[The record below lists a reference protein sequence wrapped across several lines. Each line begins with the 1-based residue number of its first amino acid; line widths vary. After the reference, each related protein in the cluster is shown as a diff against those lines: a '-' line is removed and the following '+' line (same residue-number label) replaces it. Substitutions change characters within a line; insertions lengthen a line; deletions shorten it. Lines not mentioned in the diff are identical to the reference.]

1 MCWRVVKRHPK
12 QNLASRQVKHLKKAP
27 APKTKAAKKQPAVA
41 KLEPSVEDI
50 NLLEL
55 SSPKLAGPTNEK
67 NSRCELTAHAQL
79 ASGEWKRVH
88 VWTATVS
95 KWGDSLHD
103 DMLSIANSI
112 RAGGQSKAKCLE
124 KRDKLK
130 EVLLGNT

>member
-1 MCWRVVKRHPK
+1 M
-12 QNLASRQVKHLKKAP
+12 
-27 APKTKAAKKQPAVA
+27 
-41 KLEPSVEDI
+41 
-50 NLLEL
+50 LEL
-55 SSPKLAGPTNEK
+55 SSPKVAGPTNEK

-124 KRDKLK
+124 KRDKFK
-130 EVLLGNT
+130 EVLLGST